1 MPHRRFAVLRADI
14 SRELD
19 NVRRL
24 VAEADEW
31 APRLA
36 EWPDTVRVRAAGGI
50 LHDFY
55 CGVER
60 IFRHIATRID
70 EDLPSGGDWHVQ
82 LLQRMGT
89 DIEMVRPAVLDREM
103 VRQLDEYLR
112 FRHLFRN
119 MYGFDLEWER
129 CRELL
134 NDVPAT
140 FEGLAQQLSL
150 FDEFLRTLEREV

>member
-1 MPHRRFAVLRADI
+1 LRADI

-31 APRLA
+31 TPRLA
-36 EWPDTVRVRAAGGI
+36 EWPDTVRVRTAGGI

-55 CGVER
+55 CGLER

-89 DIEMVRPAVLDREM
+89 DIEMVRPAVLDHEM
-103 VRQLDEYLR
+103 IRQLDEYLR

-119 MYGFDLEWER
+119 MYGFDLEWDR

-140 FEGLAQQLSL
+140 FETLAQQLSL

>member
-1 MPHRRFAVLRADI
+1 MPHHRFAVLRADI

-31 APRLA
+31 TPRLA
-36 EWPDTVRVRAAGGI
+36 EWPDTVRVRTAGGI

-60 IFRHIATRID
+60 IFRHIAARID

-89 DIEMVRPAVLDREM
+89 DIEMVPPAVLDHEM
-103 VRQLDEYLR
+103 VRQLDEYVR

-134 NDVPAT
+134 NDVPTT
-140 FEGLAQQLSL
+140 FETLAQQLSL